1 MSGQGGAAT
10 GALIGRRPGAVL
22 VVGMQPAHHGL
33 WMAAGAHRYLCGA
46 GALGNVVK
54 GQETL
59 AATGMSG
66 VKGHR
71 TQVRLRLAPAGM
83 LNSQHYVGQSSSVET
98 PCKWGSIAATPT
110 TQTIGLKVDVV

>member
-1 MSGQGGAAT
+1 
-10 GALIGRRPGAVL
+10 
-22 VVGMQPAHHGL
+22 MQPAHPGL

-66 VKGHR
+66 VNGHR

-83 LNSQHYVGQSSSVET
+83 LTS
-98 PCKWGSIAATPT
+98 
-110 TQTIGLKVDVV
+110 